1 MGNGHI
7 DLFSGIGGFT
17 LACQWAGIET
27 EVFCESDKRCQD
39 FLRRTYPGVPIIP
52 DIREFDGTKW
62 RGRFLLT
69 CGDPCPIRSKAR
81 SIWKTKSPDLSGYA
95 LRVVGTSRPEWVL
108 RENVPASDDVDF
120 CAALGLLGYTTVI
133 VSANSAKITA
143 QNRERD
149 FIMANRDPGKIYR
162 FINTLP
168 IIENGKRYAETK
180 REKTPA
186 YPVLTTHPCR
196 WDARDGYIWDG
207 RGIRVADSQERLTFA
222 GFPRGWL
229 DGFSKTAVAKMTGN
243 AVVPQVAYEIVR
255 AIKEADGESDPA
267 HSNSTPPIR
276 PWTGRCPG
284 GDGGTS
290 A

>member
-1 MGNGHI
+1 MHI

-17 LACQWAGIET
+17 LACQWAGIQT
-27 EVFCESDKRCQD
+27 EVFCESDKRCQE
-39 FLRRTYPGVPIIP
+39 FLTRTYPGVPIVS
-52 DIREFDGTKW
+52 DIRDFDGSRW

-69 CGDPCPIRSKAR
+69 AGDPCPIRSKAR
-81 SIWKTKSPDLSGYA
+81 STWKTKSPDLSGYA
-95 LRVVGTSRPEWVL
+95 LEVVRASRPEWIL
-108 RENVPASDDVDF
+108 RENVPAPDDVEF
-120 CAALGLLGYTTVI
+120 IGALECLGYRSCI

-149 FIMANRDPGKIYR
+149 FIVANRDPGKIYR

-168 IIENGKRYAETK
+168 INENAKRYAETK

-207 RGIRVADSQERLTFA
+207 KGIRVADSEERLALA

-229 DGFSKTAVAKMTGN
+229 NGFSKTAVAKMTGN
-243 AVVPQVAYEIVR
+243 AVVPQVAHEIIK
-255 AIKEADGESDPA
+255 AIVEAEKNFATDCKMM
-267 HSNSTPPIR
+267 T
-276 PWTGRCPG
+276 
-284 GDGGTS
+284 
-290 A
+290 